1 MPFGLTN
8 APAVFQRLMQKMIS
22 GLNPEAGPDFVAIYI
37 DDVLVFSRTV
47 EEHLRHLRAAIQR
60 IEEAGLKLQPAKCH
74 FAHREVE
81 YLRHRVTPDGLKTNQ
96 RLVEAVTMFQTPT
109 VVNGVRRFLGMASY
123 YQRFI
128 GGFARIAAPIW
139 ELTRKN
145 AVFNWTDACKQ
156 SMATPKE
163 KLTSAPVLAYPSFD
177 KPFVVETDASI
188 NGLGAVLQQKQDD
201 SKLHPVAY
209 ASRSLTD
216 AERNYSITELEVL
229 AVVWALTR
237 FHSYLYGQ
245 SVTVVTDHTAVKA
258 VLETP
263 NPSAKHARWWTRVF
277 GTGLKDVRIV
287 YRPGRSNATADA
299 PSRSP
304 HSEQPLVGEA
314 EDETQVFAVESAGTT
329 AQTETSNTN
338 LIEDMLEESPQCT
351 LTATSF
357 ADEQKKD
364 SEIMEIV
371 TFLETGEL
379 PTEERRAKVIA
390 LQKSLF
396 VIKDGM
402 LFYIDPKQEHRLRV
416 VVPSHLRE
424 QILKE
429 HHTGLTGG
437 HFAAK
442 MYGAL
447 IRHWWWDGMHHDTVK
462 FASNCPQCAVVT
474 GGSRQHRPPLHP
486 IPVCR
491 PFQVIGVDIM
501 ELPTTERG
509 NRYVL
514 VFQDFLTKWL
524 MVYPKVL
531 AHC

>member
-1 MPFGLTN
+1 MPT
-8 APAVFQRLMQKMIS
+8 
-22 GLNPEAGPDFVAIYI
+22 D
-37 DDVLVFSRTV
+37 
-47 EEHLRHLRAAIQR
+47 
-60 IEEAGLKLQPAKCH
+60 
-74 FAHREVE
+74 
-81 YLRHRVTPDGLKTNQ
+81 
-96 RLVEAVTMFQTPT
+96 
-109 VVNGVRRFLGMASY
+109 VNGVRRFLGMASY
-123 YQRFI
+123 YWCFI
-128 GGFARIAAPIW
+128 GGFARIAAPLR
-139 ELTRKN
+139 ELTHKN
-145 AVFNWTDACKQ
+145 AVFNRTDACEQ
-156 SMATPKE
+156 SMATLKE

-177 KPFVVETDASI
+177 ELFVVENDASI

-245 SVTVVTDHTAVKA
+245 SVTVVTDHTAVKV

-263 NPSAKHARWWTRVF
+263 NPSASNARWWTRVY
-277 GTGLKDVRIV
+277 GTGLKDVWIV
-287 YRPGRSNATADA
+287 YCPGRLNATADA
-299 PSRSP
+299 LSRSP
-304 HSEQPLVGEA
+304 HSERPLVGEA

-329 AQTETSNTN
+329 AQTETPNTN

-357 ADEQKKD
+357 ADEQKD

-371 TFLETGEL
+371 TFLETGDL
-379 PTEERRAKVIA
+379 PTEERQAKVIA

-402 LFYIDPKQEHRLRV
+402 LFYIDPKQEHPLWV
-416 VVPSHLRE
+416 VVPSHLQE

-437 HFAAK
+437 HFTAK
-442 MYGAL
+442 MMYGAL
-447 IRHWWWDGMHHDTVK
+447 TRHWWWDGMHHDTVK

-486 IPVCR
+486 IPVSR
-491 PFQVIGVDIM
+491 PFQIIGVDVM

-514 VFQDFLTKWL
+514 VFQDFLTKWP
-524 MVYPKVL
+524 MVYPMPDQKSLRIAELRVNKVVPHFGIPESL
-531 AHC
+531 LSD